1 MFPLDERWHYPVCTA
16 GHGACPPEDCGG
28 PAGYDAFL
36 REHRPWAPPA
46 DVDEAMDLLTD
57 RLRAW
62 RQGGPRPTDADEEF
76 VNAMDRLGE

>member
-1 MFPLDERWHYPVCTA
+1 
-16 GHGACPPEDCGG
+16 
-28 PAGYDAFL
+28 
-36 REHRPWAPPA
+36 
-46 DVDEAMDLLTD
+46 VDEAMDLLTD